1 MTTRTTIMIKT
12 IMMVV
17 MARFEHEKQ
26 VHDYWKI
33 VVLAKVRTEDIAH
46 GAEHEQSTRAI
57 VRRRA

>member
-1 MTTRTTIMIKT
+1 
-12 IMMVV
+12 MVV